1 MELQL
6 TGSLLTRKRGRKVKA
21 SIEKSIEMIGNKLS
35 AHEGSGD
42 AAHITADN
50 QHSGFISAQDY
61 RKLYQGLGERVHLKE
76 GTDILATQPGRY
88 YGQSLVNSPVGASNT
103 ALLLIDIDWASQK
116 QVQYRVTVSYTGK
129 TYYRNVHMSGDDDNG
144 AQGWSWEPKYL
155 TLWEGNVT
163 APNTILNLVDNIYK
177 FEDVRVTLNNANG
190 EEVRVT
196 TPRSATMTFNLTHPW
211 LGQFGLSVFQVAL
224 KINNPS
230 SNGGTQLIVARNYS
244 NSFTDKW
251 ESSTGLA
258 QVKRIEGVI

>member
-1 MELQL
+1 M
-6 TGSLLTRKRGRKVKA
+6 KA

-88 YGQSLVNSPVGASNT
+88 YGNLLTNSPVGASNNS
-103 ALLLIDIDWASQK
+103 LLLIDIDWASKK

-163 APNTILNLVDNIYK
+163 APDTILNLVDNIYK

-196 TPRSATMTFNLTHPW
+196 TTRSAAMIFNLMHPW

-224 KINNPS
+224 KINSPS

-244 NSFTDKW
+244 NSFTDRW
-251 ESSTGLA
+251 ESNTAGFA
-258 QVKRIEGVI
+258 QIKRIEGVI